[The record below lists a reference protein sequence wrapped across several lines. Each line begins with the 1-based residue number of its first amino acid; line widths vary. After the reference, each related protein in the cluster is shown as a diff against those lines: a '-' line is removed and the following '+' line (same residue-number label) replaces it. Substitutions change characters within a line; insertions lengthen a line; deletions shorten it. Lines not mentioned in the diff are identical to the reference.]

1 MRLPI
6 ILALLVVVTLPKDV
20 QGMMDDVSVQ
30 LRGAQAAIGKVL
42 HRDDTV
48 KVAVA
53 GIKSHSDTTKGL
65 VGNLR

>member
-1 MRLPI
+1 
-6 ILALLVVVTLPKDV
+6 
-20 QGMMDDVSVQ
+20 MMDDVSVQ